1 MQPLPCGRANDTA
14 PPDQVRNPGPADRPR
29 VRPYSGAVTHPSPAP
44 DHLPGTGIP
53 GPAPTGAPSSPA
65 PAAPSRSPRGAPAPT
80 DRWGLLLGAGAFFL
94 WGAMPLY
101 FPLLE
106 PAAPL
111 EIIAHRVV
119 WSLLFCLVLLAAT
132 RQLGGFATALRTP
145 RTLGVLA
152 VAAVL
157 IVTNWTVY
165 VYGVLS
171 GHVLDAALGY
181 FINPLVTVLLAVAVL
196 RERLRPAQWAAVG
209 IGAAAVVVIS
219 TGSGGLPWIALVL
232 AASFGLY
239 GLVKNRVGR
248 TVEALPGLAVETA
261 VLTPLALAYLVW
273 LAATG
278 VGTFGAEGAGHAL
291 LLASAGVVTALP
303 LLLFSAAARRLPL
316 SVVGLLQYLGPALQ
330 FLFGLLV
337 FHEPMSP
344 TRWAGFGL
352 VWLALVVLSV
362 DGLRAARATRLA
374 SRP

>member
-1 MQPLPCGRANDTA
+1 M
-14 PPDQVRNPGPADRPR
+14 
-29 VRPYSGAVTHPSPAP
+29 THPSPAP
-44 DHLPGTGIP
+44 DHLPGTGT
-53 GPAPTGAPSSPA
+53 PAPPDAPSA
-65 PAAPSRSPRGAPAPT
+65 PAAPSDAAAPAPSGT
-80 DRWGLLLGAGAFFL
+80 DRGTPAPTGRWGLLLGAGAFFL

-132 RQLGGFATALRTP
+132 RQLGGFVAALRSP
-145 RTLGVLA
+145 RTLGTLA

-196 RERLRPAQWAAVG
+196 RERLRPAQWVAVG
-209 IGAAAVVVIS
+209 VGAAAVVVIS
-219 TGSGGLPWIALVL
+219 TGAGGLPWIALVL
-232 AASFGLY
+232 AGSFGLY

-261 VLTPLALAYLVW
+261 VLTPVALVYLGW
-273 LAATG
+273 LGATG
-278 VGTFGAEGAGHAL
+278 AGTFGTEGVGHAL
-291 LLASAGVVTALP
+291 LLASAGIVTALP

-362 DGLRAARATRLA
+362 DGLRTARATRLA
-374 SRP
+374 ARR

>member
-1 MQPLPCGRANDTA
+1 M
-14 PPDQVRNPGPADRPR
+14 
-29 VRPYSGAVTHPSPAP
+29 THPSSAP
-44 DHLPGTGIP
+44 DHLAG
-53 GPAPTGAPSSPA
+53 
-65 PAAPSRSPRGAPAPT
+65 RGAPAPSPAPN
-80 DRWGLLLGAGAFFL
+80 DRWGLLLGTGAFFL

-106 PAAPL
+106 PARPL

-119 WSLLFCLVLLAAT
+119 WSLIFCLVLLAAT
-132 RQLGGFATALRTP
+132 RQLRGFVIALRTP

-181 FINPLVTVLLAVAVL
+181 FINPLVTVLLAVTVL
-196 RERLRPAQWAAVG
+196 RERLRPAQWVAVG
-209 IGAAAVVVIS
+209 VGGAAVVVIS
-219 TGSGGLPWIALVL
+219 TGAGGLPWIALVL

-261 VLTPLALAYLVW
+261 VLTPVALVYLGW
-273 LAATG
+273 LGATG
-278 VGTFGAEGAGHAL
+278 AGTFGTEGAGHAL

-330 FLFGLLV
+330 FVFGLLV
-337 FHEPMSP
+337 FHEHMSP
-344 TRWAGFGL
+344 TRWAGFAL

-374 SRP
+374 ARA